1 MIQTRKDKAW
11 RDEAGTMIPY
21 NRITKL
27 EVLRERELGRIL
39 REAEVINDKLTK
51 FKDHVRQACDD
62 IVNTYM
68 QENGLESIGKGN
80 VTLFNFDRSIKVEL
94 AISDRIEFD
103 DLTMKAC
110 KQKFDEFLNANID
123 EKQAF
128 VKDMV
133 NEAFSTSRG
142 KLDSKKVMSLLK
154 YENKIKDVLFTQAL
168 KLLKESIRRPDS
180 RAYYRVWHKDET
192 GEYKN
197 VDLNFSSI

>member
-21 NRITKL
+21 NRLTKYEL
-27 EVLRERELGRIL
+27 MRERELGKIIKD
-39 REAEVINDKLTK
+39 AEVINKKLAE
-51 FKDHVRQACDD
+51 FKNHVRQACDD
-62 IVNTYM
+62 IVTIYM
-68 QENGLESIGKGN
+68 EESGVESIGKGN
-80 VTLFNFDRSIKVEL
+80 VTLFNFDRSVKVEL
-94 AISDRIEFD
+94 SINDRIEFD

-110 KQKFDEFLNANID
+110 KQKLDEFLNANVD

-128 VKDMV
+128 VKEMV

-142 KLDSKKVMSLLK
+142 KLDAKKVMSLLK
-154 YENKIKDVLFTQAL
+154 YENKIKDVLFLQAL

-180 RAYYRVWHKDET
+180 KAYYRVWQKDDA

-197 VDLNFSSI
+197 IELNFSSI